1 MKIDQLT
8 TKLSSRP
15 KGSIF
20 SITTRRPVRLK
31 KGFSA
36 VIEKQSQIQGLFGV
50 EYSKTANVKRGIES
64 GEREAPTLPKGFKRC
79 FYKDGL
85 KFYESFS
92 GNTCFGVNLSG
103 NKPKSLFF
111 MDGKQVSEE
120 QIENMV
126 LASELEPKKT
136 RAELADK
143 NQSPF
148 VMVKLENVVDV
159 C

>member
-8 TKLSSRP
+8 AKLSSRP

-20 SITTRRPVRLK
+20 SITTRRPVKLK

-36 VIEKQSQIQGLFGV
+36 VIEKQSQIQGLFSV
-50 EYSKTANVKRGIES
+50 EYANTANVKTGIEA
-64 GEREAPTLPKGFKRC
+64 GERESPHLPKGFKRY
-79 FYKDGL
+79 FYKNGL
-85 KFYESFS
+85 KFYESFG
-92 GNTCFGVNLSG
+92 GNTCFGVNVAG

-111 MDGKQVSEE
+111 LDGKQVSEE
-120 QIENMV
+120 QIQNMV
-126 LASELEPKKT
+126 LSSELAEKKT

-148 VMVKLENVVDV
+148 VMVKLENVVGV

>member
-8 TKLSSRP
+8 AKLSSRP

-20 SITTRRPVRLK
+20 SITTRRPVKLK

-36 VIEKQSQIQGLFGV
+36 VVEKQSQIQGLFGV
-50 EYSKTANVKRGIES
+50 EYSNTANVKAGIQL
-64 GEREAPTLPKGFKRC
+64 GERESPHLPKGFKRC

-85 KFYESFS
+85 KFYESFG
-92 GNTCFGVNLSG
+92 GNTCLSVNVAG

-111 MDGKQVSEE
+111 LDGKQVDESE
-120 QIENMV
+120 IENMV
-126 LASELEPKKT
+126 LSSELAEKKT

-148 VMVKLENVVDV
+148 VMVKLENVVGV

>member
-8 TKLSSRP
+8 AKLSSRP

-20 SITTRRPVRLK
+20 SITTRRPVKLK

-36 VIEKQSQIQGLFGV
+36 HIEKQSQIQGLFGV
-50 EYSKTANVKRGIES
+50 EYANTANVKTGIEA
-64 GEREAPTLPKGFKRC
+64 GERESPHLPKGFKRC
-79 FYKDGL
+79 FYKNGL
-85 KFYESFS
+85 KFYESFG
-92 GNTCFGVNLSG
+92 GNTCFGVNVAG

-111 MDGKQVSEE
+111 LNGKQVSEE

-148 VMVKLENVVDV
+148 LMVKLENVVDV
-159 C
+159 H